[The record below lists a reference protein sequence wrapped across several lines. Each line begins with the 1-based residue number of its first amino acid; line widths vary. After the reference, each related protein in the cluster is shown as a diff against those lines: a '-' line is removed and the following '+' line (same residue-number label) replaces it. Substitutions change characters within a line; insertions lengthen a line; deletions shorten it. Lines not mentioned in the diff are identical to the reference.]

1 MRLNVYLYN
10 MKTNQLNTILENIIS
25 TEVKKRIISEM
36 DENKKEYYHI
46 MCDGEP
52 VETFN
57 SEDDASEH
65 LDKWKK
71 EHPGKQFIIEK
82 GDYESHEDMLDKLD
96 EMCDKLEENTNE
108 NMEQPKI
115 KTIKE
120 AILFAK
126 NKGLK
131 RVKINENIYD
141 VDECWKNMEEEEQ
154 TTDGMYLNDV
164 YEDEEC
170 DECGDGQMNEFDD
183 ESYHIKGLGFNQDGE
198 PYGFDN
204 DSEECSHC
212 EGFGQHEDGET
223 CQHCGGEGHIGGNP
237 YEEDPT
243 SLKDF
248 EGQQDFSLDD
258 EIDEE
263 EFEMPKEDSFEM
275 DEQIDFEDDDEIYPD
290 EEDPEHMELKVPKP
304 CSHCHGTG
312 ENQFGSVCKKCKGK
326 KHEMGTDKFSSYHK
340 SPREHYNDISKI
352 MGEPSLNEGKK
363 IIRLTETEFANVIK
377 KIVKESIPGLTAA
390 KKSREDSGKE
400 NNQYIKDVDKKMK
413 DYLSF
418 EGNDNPEFPHHIGKG
433 KNTKEV
439 VKINNNK
446 EEDEYVEDN
455 RGMGLQDV
463 KYDHEPSEQFKDRVK
478 KSLEGDSKMGNSQK
492 NGNSIKTKTGE
503 NIGKVAK
510 RKKKEIED
518 QPMYEKD
525 AQPVK
530 VVKESVQTNVILENE
545 IDKMKKLYS
554 YNKNSQ

>member
-1 MRLNVYLYN
+1 MKLNVYLYN

-25 TEVKKRIISEM
+25 TEVRKRIISEM
-36 DENKKEYYHI
+36 EEDKKEYYHI

-57 SEDDASEH
+57 SEDEASEH

-82 GDYESHEDMLDKLD
+82 GDYDSHEDMLDKLD
-96 EMCDKLEENTNE
+96 EMCDKLEENTNQ

-120 AILFAK
+120 AIAFAK

-170 DECGDGQMNEFDD
+170 DECGDGQMYE
-183 ESYHIKGLGFNQDGE
+183 EDG
-198 PYGFDN
+198 
-204 DSEECSHC
+204 DSQSSDKMLEECPHC
-212 EGFGQHEDGET
+212 EGFGQDEGGET
-223 CQHCGGEGHIGGNP
+223 CQHCGGEGHVGGDP
-237 YEEDPT
+237 YQDEVDEE
-243 SLKDF
+243 
-248 EGQQDFSLDD
+248 ECD
-258 EIDEE
+258 ECWGNEMEE

-275 DEQIDFEDDDEIYPD
+275 DEQIDFEDDDERYPE
-290 EEDPEHMELKVPKP
+290 EEDPEHMELNVPKP

-340 SPREHYNDISKI
+340 SPREHYKDISNI
-352 MGEPSLNEGKK
+352 MGEPSLNEGKRT
-363 IIRLTETEFANVIK
+363 IRLSESEFAEVIK
-377 KIVKESIPGLTAA
+377 QIVKESIPGLTAA
-390 KKSREDSGKE
+390 KKSRNDSGKE
-400 NNQYIKDVDKKMK
+400 NDQHIKDVDKKMK

-439 VKINNNK
+439 VKFNNNK

-455 RGMGLQDV
+455 RGMGLQDA
-463 KYDHEPSEQFKDRVK
+463 KYDHEPSEQFKERVK
-478 KSLEGDSKMGNSQK
+478 KALEGDSTMGNSQK

-525 AQPVK
+525 VQPVK
-530 VVKESVQTNVILENE
+530 VVKESIQKKVILESE

-554 YNKNSQ
+554 YNKKSQ